1 MDQKPETWR
10 RLCDVQFL
18 PVRRARGHHVI
29 VATRRVEAIAE
40 PTLLAN
46 LLRSFHDLLVPAPT
60 TNMNPLASLSRTCLC
75 LFVLT
80 ASTKGP
86 ARASA
91 QLLRSLET
99 TTDAPTTAA
108 PTTAPPTAAPVV
120 DNTNA
125 FGNPDPQNGPW
136 PECVGWQGEDCANYI
151 QGETTDSVSAEVM
164 DEIQPDIHRVVIRVD
179 ENNVV
184 ISMPKR
190 G

>member
-1 MDQKPETWR
+1 
-10 RLCDVQFL
+10 
-18 PVRRARGHHVI
+18 
-29 VATRRVEAIAE
+29 
-40 PTLLAN
+40 
-46 LLRSFHDLLVPAPT
+46 
-60 TNMNPLASLSRTCLC
+60 MNPLASLTRTCLC
-75 LFVLT
+75 FLIL
-80 ASTKGP
+80 AAMKGP
-86 ARASA
+86 APSSA
-91 QLLRSLET
+91 QLSGLGLGIGNLQAT
-99 TTDAPTTAA
+99 AAPTAAPISAA

>member
-1 MDQKPETWR
+1 
-10 RLCDVQFL
+10 
-18 PVRRARGHHVI
+18 
-29 VATRRVEAIAE
+29 
-40 PTLLAN
+40 
-46 LLRSFHDLLVPAPT
+46 
-60 TNMNPLASLSRTCLC
+60 MNPLAPLTRSYLC
-75 LFVLT
+75 FLVL
-80 ASTKGP
+80 AATKGP
-86 ARASA
+86 APSSA
-91 QLLRSLET
+91 QAT
-99 TTDAPTTAA
+99 ATPTAAPISAA

-120 DNTNA
+120 PENTNA